1 MRQHIEK
8 DGAARLPD
16 LLGFGCSDYACAL
29 ESGRCW
35 RPVVFCPVSLRF
47 EYVLARRKHGRPQEH
62 NERAPDETAGD
73 SCHGFSV
80 TRTLLMGCFLL
91 SSHGRHNSKESYW
104 SLIGLIHE
112 FSALF

>member
-47 EYVLARRKHGRPQEH
+47 EYVLARRGHGRPQEH
-62 NERAPDETAGD
+62 NERAPDETAG
-73 SCHGFSV
+73 SCHGF
-80 TRTLLMGCFLL
+80 FHKD
-91 SSHGRHNSKESYW
+91 SSDGLIFSRRATDVIIQKKV
-104 SLIGLIHE
+104 IGL
-112 FSALF
+112 